1 MEIYDKLKDLKTL
14 DTAAISDA
22 LDSLNINGG
31 LTGRTPQTEKCNLV
45 GQAYTIQYIEPTE
58 SEKKQKNAA
67 NFIDDI
73 PEGYIPVLA
82 NNGRMDCTVWGDIL
96 TDVAIK
102 NGIPGTVIDRLCRD
116 IRHIRDCSY
125 KMFSKGVFMQSGKG
139 RTVMSASKVAVK
151 IGVVHIKF
159 GDYIRGDEN
168 GIVVIPQEHVDQVI
182 QMAKIV
188 VDKEKKIRNMIKKG
202 ERLDIARETFNYSHA
217 WEDKDEI
224 S

>member
-31 LTGRTPQTEKCNLV
+31 LTGITPQTEKCNLV

-82 NNGRMDCTVWGDIL
+82 NNG
-96 TDVAIK
+96 
-102 NGIPGTVIDRLCRD
+102 
-116 IRHIRDCSY
+116 
-125 KMFSKGVFMQSGKG
+125 
-139 RTVMSASKVAVK
+139 
-151 IGVVHIKF
+151 
-159 GDYIRGDEN
+159 
-168 GIVVIPQEHVDQVI
+168 
-182 QMAKIV
+182 
-188 VDKEKKIRNMIKKG
+188 
-202 ERLDIARETFNYSHA
+202 
-217 WEDKDEI
+217 
-224 S
+224 